1 MLGGSHICHSVH
13 AEARGRP
20 AGFSCLLI
28 PLWDLGD
35 LYLLSC
41 PDSQGFLTLKP

>member
-1 MLGGSHICHSVH
+1 MFVGSHVCHGIH
-13 AEARGRP
+13 AEARGQP
-20 AGFSCLLI
+20 AGFSSLLT

-41 PDSQGFLTLKP
+41 PDSQEFLTLKS